1 MLAWTAAITFLIPHT
16 AFTNTINIGNLTLN
30 ADNKVAYV
38 EWASGSKEWWFNGE
52 YHRVDGP
59 AMELANGR
67 KEWRFHGEH
76 YGSNDAFT
84 NESWI
89 AYVATLK

>member
-38 EWASGSKEWWFNGE
+38 DIDET
-52 YHRVDGP
+52 
-59 AMELANGR
+59 
-67 KEWRFHGEH
+67 
-76 YGSNDAFT
+76 SNAVLTPVVVTSAAFT
-84 NESWI
+84 FAPGRLIIARRISSV
-89 AYVATLK
+89 AYVGLD